1 MAASG
6 FPRNDWEV
14 HSLYTFAGTSMW
26 ARPRHRGRVGT
37 LAMLLR
43 IARALPSA
51 TPALLRARPLVG
63 RAVPAAVA
71 ASVGACVASSVRRRR
86 HSACCRRSSQTSWQS
101 NSILVTGEP
110 FAIQRLEACAQAGRL
125 IKRPDAAVR
134 IPILGRV
141 RGRGWVP
148 EGATRVWDADGRWRL
163 RHTVRCN
170 GCPQPL

>member
-71 ASVGACVASSVRRRR
+71 ASVGACVASSV
-86 HSACCRRSSQTSWQS
+86 AAPAFCM
-101 NSILVTGEP
+101 LPPLEP
-110 FAIQRLEACAQAGRL
+110 DELAEQLDIGHRG
-125 IKRPDAAVR
+125 AVR
-134 IPILGRV
+134 NTEI
-141 RGRGWVP
+141 RGMCAGGP
-148 EGATRVWDADGRWRL
+148 A
-163 RHTVRCN
+163 N
-170 GCPQPL
+170 